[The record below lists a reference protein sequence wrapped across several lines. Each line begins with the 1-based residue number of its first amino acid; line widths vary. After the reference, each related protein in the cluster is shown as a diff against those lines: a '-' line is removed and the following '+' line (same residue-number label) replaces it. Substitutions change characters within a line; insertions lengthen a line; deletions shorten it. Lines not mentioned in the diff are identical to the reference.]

1 MQGLKDLSNVIITA
15 TGSKSMSTNIGFVGC
30 DNLDVI
36 EYLKIFSPTYMF
48 VNSVS
53 PI

>member
-1 MQGLKDLSNVIITA
+1 MLIPNKILIG
-15 TGSKSMSTNIGFVGC
+15 TNIGFVGC
-30 DNLDVI
+30 DNEDVI

-48 VNSVS
+48 VNAIS